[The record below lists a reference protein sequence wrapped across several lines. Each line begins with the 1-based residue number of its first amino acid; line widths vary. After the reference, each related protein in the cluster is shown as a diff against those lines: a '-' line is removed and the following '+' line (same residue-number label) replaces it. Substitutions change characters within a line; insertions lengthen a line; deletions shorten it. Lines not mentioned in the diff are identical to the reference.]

1 MRQFI
6 AVSKNTF
13 LQTVRQPL
21 YGIVVLVV
29 LGGMALSPS
38 LTGWTLDDDD
48 KMLRDLGLS
57 TLLVQGLFLACFAA
71 SAVLNTEIE
80 DKTVL
85 TSVAKPVNRRT
96 IILGKFVG
104 VMLALLTAHYLAGIG
119 FFMAMRHGVLQ
130 MASQSSDV
138 TVLIFGPGMLLLVI
152 IVAAV
157 GNYVQG
163 WRFLPSMICLCLPV
177 GTFSMLVLLTVDR
190 DWHVQNYEV
199 AQTMDNLPREVAG
212 EDKFKGIIE
221 FRPLPGYGSI
231 EGHRGH
237 LVRKTWQGPINEDDR
252 QYLLGLSSDEQWQKD
267 VDFLVKDCQQ
277 ELAGLEIFKA
287 GVLIIGALAIL
298 TSIAVAV
305 STRFGMIV
313 TFLACFLATGAG
325 LTADFFF
332 LPHTE
337 AARGIAGK
345 TWADFIY
352 PLVPN
357 FQMFWMVDALSEDR
371 TIPLGYIASA
381 LGYAALWVL
390 GFLALGAA
398 MFETREVG

>member
-1 MRQFI
+1 MRQFL

-29 LGGMALSPS
+29 LGCMAIAPS

-85 TSVAKPVNRRT
+85 TSVAKPVKRLT
-96 IILGKFVG
+96 ILVGKFVG
-104 VMLALLTAHYLAGIG
+104 VMLSLLTAHYLAGIA

-130 MASQSSDV
+130 MSSQSHDL
-138 TVLIFGPGMLLLVI
+138 TVLIFGPAMLLLIVI
-152 IVAAV
+152 IAAV
-157 GNYVQG
+157 GNYVGG
-163 WRFLPSMICLCLPV
+163 WRFLPSVISLCVPM
-177 GTFSMLVLLTVDR
+177 GTLSILVLLTIDR
-190 DWHVQNYEV
+190 DWHLQNYEV
-199 AQTMDNLPREVAG
+199 TQTMDHRPQELAG
-212 EDKFKGIIE
+212 TDKFKGIIE
-221 FRPLPGYGSI
+221 FRPLPGHGNI

-237 LVRKTWQGPINEDDR
+237 LVRKTWQGPINDDDR
-252 QYLLGLSSDEQWQKD
+252 QYLLDLSPDQQWQKD
-267 VDFLVKDCQQ
+267 VDFLAKSCRKQ
-277 ELAGLEIFKA
+277 LAGMEILKA

-298 TSIAVAV
+298 TGIAVAV

-313 TFLACFLATGAG
+313 TFLACLLATGAG

-332 LPHTE
+332 LPYTE
-337 AARGIAGK
+337 AGREIAGK
-345 TWADFIY
+345 TWADFVY

-371 TIPLGYIASA
+371 LIPVSYLLSA
-381 LGYAALWVL
+381 FGYAGLCVL
-390 GFLALGAA
+390 SFLALGAA